1 MKIARGVLVVFL
13 LLMPAFAWA
22 DDAVY
27 RYPLDDS
34 YAATI
39 LGTPQN
45 LRPELSGK
53 VTLLEVLEQLPSLL
67 NFKRRYSRHGEE

>member
-1 MKIARGVLVVFL
+1 MKIAGAMLIVFF

-27 RYPLDDS
+27 RYPVDDS

-45 LRPELSGK
+45 LRPD
-53 VTLLEVLEQLPSLL
+53 
-67 NFKRRYSRHGEE
+67 KRGTGTKPPTFAHDHKNDSIKE